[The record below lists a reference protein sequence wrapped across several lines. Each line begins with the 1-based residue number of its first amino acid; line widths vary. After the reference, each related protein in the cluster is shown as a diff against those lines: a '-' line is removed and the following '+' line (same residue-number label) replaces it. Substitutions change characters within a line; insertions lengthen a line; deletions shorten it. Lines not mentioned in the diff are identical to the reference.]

1 MRAAKTG
8 PATAETAG
16 TAGTVGTVGTV
27 GTAGTAGT
35 ATSRADAATWVAA
48 AQFGEEQGEN
58 DGGGVASDVVV
69 RRNLFGD
76 SVEDMDTL
84 SVLHGAL
91 AAAGVVSVAQVARE
105 GPRELR
111 RTVCV
116 ALRGG
121 GGPDTHTDTRTIQSD
136 SKAAAAAADVD
147 GVVGAD
153 IGPHS
158 NKGAVGTT
166 GERLQ
171 RSDEG
176 CMSLIDARRLI
187 SRAVAH
193 VRAMPPPLARSSSSS
208 SSASETKTTHP
219 HPPFD
224 VGPSCLHDVRGQEPA
239 VTTIAE
245 RDGGG

>member
-1 MRAAKTG
+1 MRAAKKG

-16 TAGTVGTVGTV
+16 TAETV
-27 GTAGTAGT
+27 GTA
-35 ATSRADAATWVAA
+35 TSGADAATWVAA
-48 AQFGEEQGEN
+48 AKFGEEQAEN

-69 RRNLFGD
+69 RRNLFG
-76 SVEDMDTL
+76 DMDTL

-105 GPRELR
+105 GPGELR
-111 RTVCV
+111 RTVCA
-116 ALRGG
+116 ALLG
-121 GGPDTHTDTRTIQSD
+121 GGPDASTIQSHSKD
-136 SKAAAAAADVD
+136 SKAAAAAGVD

-153 IGPHS
+153 IGSRS

-166 GERLQ
+166 GERHQ

-193 VRAMPPPLARSSSSS
+193 VRAMPPPLAHSSSSS
-208 SSASETKTTHP
+208 SSASETNTTHP

-239 VTTIAE
+239 VTTAAE
-245 RDGGG
+245 CGGGG